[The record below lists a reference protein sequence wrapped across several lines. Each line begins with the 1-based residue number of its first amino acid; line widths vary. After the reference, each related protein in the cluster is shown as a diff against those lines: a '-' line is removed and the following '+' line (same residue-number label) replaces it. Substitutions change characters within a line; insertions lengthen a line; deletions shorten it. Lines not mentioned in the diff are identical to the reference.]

1 MEPKNQS
8 LWNVLMPYLAK
19 FSKPYNYDRQSIP
32 EVLKYAQLS
41 IYRKQQI
48 NSHLTT
54 IMPWSITKPVTHR

>member
-1 MEPKNQS
+1 MDPKNQR

-19 FSKPYNYDRQSIP
+19 FSKPYNCDRQSIP

-48 NSHLTT
+48 NSYLTT
-54 IMPWSITKPVTHR
+54 MIP